1 MLCAPRLL
9 WRPGGGTFEL
19 MSDTETGEVAAL
31 ALQPSTKQR
40 ETPTSHVQAPLQST
54 HWLLAEPRSNVKKAQ
69 KDRLLLQMDLHSRN
83 VRLPQGRETWK
94 AAIVPEDARRSTA
107 ERDFG
112 VTIFITVGFCS

>member
-1 MLCAPRLL
+1 
-9 WRPGGGTFEL
+9 

-40 ETPTSHVQAPLQST
+40 ATPTSHVQAALWST
-54 HWLLAEPRSNVKKAQ
+54 RWLLAEPRSNVKRAQ
-69 KDRLLLQMDLHSRN
+69 RDRLLPQMGLHN

-94 AAIVPEDARRSTA
+94 AAIVPEVAWRSTA
-107 ERDFG
+107 GRDFG